1 VENYSANITCIPCIA
16 RGTHRARQPAVP
28 PARLGGADDLVGLL
42 DLGKSWASRDYI
54 TCAHPGQIDSK
65 TSARSSSERS
75 PPSSQLICDRPT
87 AIFIAI
93 PSKSRFPYARL
104 ALSARKRSSKRSSG
118 FRKPR
123 RIGDD
128 HRSRIRRFERP
139 FERKVGKFGKAA
151 NKGERSQSGGGWNRF
166 SRLPLAMGYAI
177 SRRMKTPRS
186 PMILRAFLAFGWRR
200 GAGGGRAGE
209 KERDVERRKIFSRNV
224 LAIGLCLAVPLYS
237 AFNPASDLRGRSSIL
252 RVHLPPSRR
261 DATRSGAGPPLRIS
275 IASGTLSHI
284 FSSGRAATLEETI
297 ISFSVLPIF
306 TYRWWTPRRE
316 R

>member
-1 VENYSANITCIPCIA
+1 MISSDCSTSENPGHREITLRA
-16 RGTHRARQPAVP
+16 RIRAKSIQKPAHGHRA
-28 PARLGGADDLVGLL
+28 
-42 DLGKSWASRDYI
+42 
-54 TCAHPGQIDSK
+54 
-65 TSARSSSERS
+65 SARRA
-75 PPSSQLICDRPT
+75 SQLICDRPT

-93 PSKSRFPYARL
+93 RESSKSPFRSRGSLYRL
-104 ALSARKRSSKRSSG
+104 ANGPKPPPRSSG
-118 FRKPR
+118 FRKLR

-128 HRSRIRRFERP
+128 HRFECP
-139 FERKVGKFGKAA
+139 LERKVGKFGKAA

-166 SRLPLAMGYAI
+166 SRLPAMGGYAI
-177 SRRMKTPRS
+177 SRRMKTPARS
-186 PMILRAFLAFGWRR
+186 PMILRAFLAFGRRR
-200 GAGGGRAGE
+200 GAGGGGE

-284 FSSGRAATLEETI
+284 FSSGRARKL
-297 ISFSVLPIF
+297 
-306 TYRWWTPRRE
+306 
-316 R
+316 